1 MDTARTARGARLRR
15 ILSRAGLVLGG
26 AVAGTA
32 AAWLLSMS
40 TASADELTP
49 AQPDLVKPVADALG
63 DTGQVGNFVGTVL
76 PEPPAPPA
84 PLEEFGQQV
93 KGAVEQVTAGL
104 NLPARTEL
112 GEPTAPAKLR
122 LLSIGDDDVAPIVQP
137 LAASPQL
144 TPVAPAVTERA
155 AAHGSGR
162 ALVTESPMQVQ
173 GEKDQE
179 LPALPR
185 LPLPMPLTPP
195 TVPAGACS
203 SCGNGGGNDD
213 FGIPVAHTW
222 PSLASEFATSHA
234 LRLISQHVA
243 PAAGEQPGVTPD

>member
-1 MDTARTARGARLRR
+1 VRR

-40 TASADELTP
+40 TASADEFTP
-49 AQPDLVKPVADALG
+49 AQPDLVTPVADTLSEANP
-63 DTGQVGNFVGTVL
+63 GQVGNFVDTVL

-93 KGAVEQVTAGL
+93 KGTVEQVTAGL
-104 NLPARTEL
+104 HLPAKSEL

-122 LLSIGDDDVAPIVQP
+122 LLTIGDDDSSPVVAP
-137 LAASPQL
+137 LAA
-144 TPVAPAVTERA
+144 TPELDSVATTGDERA
-155 AAHGSGR
+155 ATHDRGR
-162 ALVTESPMQVQ
+162 APVTQSPRHEPAAD
-173 GEKDQE
+173 GEPE
-179 LPALPR
+179 LPDLPR
-185 LPLPMPLTPP
+185 LPLPLPLVPP
-195 TVPAGACS
+195 TVPAGACA
-203 SCGNGGGNDD
+203 SCGSGGANDD
-213 FGIPVAHTW
+213 LGIPAAHTW
-222 PSLASEFATSHA
+222 PNSASEFATSHA